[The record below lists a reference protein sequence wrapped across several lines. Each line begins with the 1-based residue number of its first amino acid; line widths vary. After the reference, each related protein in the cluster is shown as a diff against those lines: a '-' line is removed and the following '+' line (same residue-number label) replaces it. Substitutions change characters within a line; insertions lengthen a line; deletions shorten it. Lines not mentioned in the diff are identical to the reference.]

1 MTILARTLLPV
12 LVLAGVFLPAL
23 VAAWRAEAPW
33 RFDVPPGSAPTAAAS
48 ALPVYVERFVEVTP
62 SPRSLHTPTLSE
74 LAGGDLLAVWK
85 AARAGDRAVALHAAR
100 FDRRAGAWRTA
111 RPVTTSHR
119 TQRELGRV
127 VTTLTNPVLLTH
139 RDGALSLFYV
149 TAWWQWSTASLALKT
164 SRDHGQTWTPARRL
178 VTSPVA
184 NLGTLVKA
192 APVLYTDGSVGV
204 PAYHEMGGV
213 FPHLL
218 RLSERGEVLDR
229 VRIHQR
235 QAALQPSIVPL
246 DDREAV
252 VLMRNYLKGPVLT
265 ARTRDAGRHWD
276 EVEGSGLPNPN
287 APVMGVRLRDGS
299 ILLVFNNS
307 PTSRESLSLALS
319 RDGGRRWALFH
330 TFEEGVRDHA
340 GHLANFGYPYAIQ
353 ASDGMVHV
361 LYVWHPT
368 YVKHDVPQ
376 VWHLDHLKHVSFNEA
391 WIRERTR

>member
-1 MTILARTLLPV
+1 MREVARRLLPV

-33 RFDVPPGSAPTAAAS
+33 RFDVPAPTTAAD
-48 ALPVYVERFVEVTP
+48 ALPVYVERFIEAAP
-62 SPRSLHTPTLSE
+62 SSRSLHTPTLSE

-85 AARAGDRAVALHAAR
+85 AARAGDRGVALLAAR
-100 FDRRAGAWRTA
+100 YDRRARAWGPTRS
-111 RPVTTSHR
+111 VTTSHR

-149 TAWWQWSTASLALKT
+149 TAWWKWSTSSVALKT

-184 NLGTLVKA
+184 NLGTLLKA
-192 APVLYTDGSVGV
+192 APVLYTDGSVGL

-213 FPHLL
+213 FPYLL
-218 RLSERGEVLDR
+218 RVSGSGAVLGR
-229 VRIHQR
+229 VRIHQG
-235 QAALQPSIVPL
+235 QVALQPSMVPL
-246 DDREAV
+246 DDKEAV
-252 VLMRNYLKGPVLT
+252 VLMRNYLKGPVLN

-276 EVEGSGLPNPN
+276 EVEASDLPNPN
-287 APVMGVRLRDGS
+287 APVMGVRLGNGS

-307 PTSRESLSLALS
+307 SISRENLSLALS
-319 RDGGRRWALFH
+319 RDGGRGWAVFH
-330 TFEEGVRDHA
+330 QFEEGVRDQQ
-340 GHLANFGYPYAIQ
+340 GHPANFGYPYAIQ
-353 ASDGMVHV
+353 ASDGMIHV
-361 LYVWHPT
+361 LYVWQLTH
-368 YVKHDVPQ
+368 V
-376 VWHLDHLKHVSFNEA
+376 KHVSFNEA

>member
-1 MTILARTLLPV
+1 MTIPAPREVSRALLPV
-12 LVLAGVFLPAL
+12 LVLAGVFLPPL

-33 RFDVPPGSAPTAAAS
+33 RFDVPATPAPTAAAD
-48 ALPVYVERFVEVTP
+48 ALPVYVERFVEMAP
-62 SPRSLHTPTLSE
+62 SARSLHTPTLSE

-85 AARAGDRAVALHAAR
+85 AARAGEREVALLAAR
-100 FDRRAGAWRTA
+100 YDRRAGAWRPE

-119 TQRELGRV
+119 TQRELGRM

-149 TAWWQWSTASLALKT
+149 TAWWKWSTSSLALKT

-184 NLGTLVKA
+184 NLGTLLKA

-218 RLSERGEVLDR
+218 RVSASGDVLDR

-235 QAALQPSIVPL
+235 QVALQPSIVPL
-246 DDREAV
+246 DDHEAV
-252 VLMRNYLKGPVLT
+252 ALMRNYLKGPVLT
-265 ARTRDAGRHWD
+265 ARTRDAGQHWD

-287 APVMGVRLRDGS
+287 APVMGVRLSDGS

-307 PTSRESLSLALS
+307 PSSRESLSLALS
-319 RDGGRRWALFH
+319 RDGGRRWAVFH
-330 TFEEGVRDHA
+330 RFEEGVLDLQVNR
-340 GHLANFGYPYAIQ
+340 ANFGYPYAIQ

-361 LYVWHPT
+361 LYVWHLT
-368 YVKHDVPQ
+368 RV
-376 VWHLDHLKHVSFNEA
+376 KHVSFNEA

>member
-1 MTILARTLLPV
+1 MTLLARTLLPL
-12 LVLAGVFLPAL
+12 LVLAVFLPAL
-23 VAAWRAEAPW
+23 VAAWHSEAPW
-33 RFDVPPGSAPTAAAS
+33 RFDVPVGPAPPATAVAP
-48 ALPVYVERFVEVTP
+48 PVYVERFVETDS

-85 AARAGDRAVALHAAR
+85 AARAGDKGVTLLAAR
-100 FDRRAGAWRTA
+100 YDRDAGAWRPK
-111 RPVTTSHR
+111 RSVTTSLR
-119 TQRELGRV
+119 TQRELGRM

-149 TAWWQWSTASLALKT
+149 TAWWKWSTSSLALKT

-184 NLGTLVKA
+184 NLGTLLKA
-192 APVLYTDGSVGV
+192 APVPYTDGSVGV

-218 RLSERGEVLDR
+218 RVSDRGEVLDR
-229 VRIHQR
+229 VRIHHR
-235 QAALQPSIVPL
+235 HVALQPSIVPL

-252 VLMRNYLKGPVLT
+252 VLMRNYRKGPVLT

-276 EVEGSGLPNPN
+276 EAEDSGLPNPN

-307 PTSRESLSLALS
+307 PSSRESLSLALS
-319 RDGGRRWALFH
+319 RDGGRRWAVFH
-330 TFEEGVRDHA
+330 RFEEGVRDHT

-353 ASDGMVHV
+353 ASDGMIHV
-361 LYVWHPT
+361 LYVWHLT
-368 YVKHDVPQ
+368 HV
-376 VWHLDHLKHVSFNEA
+376 KHVSFNEA